1 MSFLVINK
9 TLKPRTATN
18 AKISVLVTCI
28 EAIIYLLLYT
38 LHDCPFKNKIFT
50 QFQNFKHVKNVQ
62 TFNGMTWRKRDLNVN
77 EEILKSFK
85 KLATSFCNF
94 INHLFLI
101 LFHFYSPFFHLP
113 LLYYLPLN
121 GDSFVT
127 VLRVMTHFGS
137 WFQQF
142 FLHILVHIYI
152 YFFFNC
158 SS

>member
-9 TLKPRTATN
+9 TLKTRTATN

-85 KLATSFCNF
+85 KLATKFLQLYKPFISYSVPLLFSILSPSFTILSSVEWGFFCNRF
-94 INHLFLI
+94 TRDDTFWKLVPTIFSA
-101 LFHFYSPFFHLP
+101 YSRAH
-113 LLYYLPLN
+113 
-121 GDSFVT
+121 
-127 VLRVMTHFGS
+127 
-137 WFQQF
+137 
-142 FLHILVHIYI
+142 LHIL
-152 YFFFNC
+152 FF
-158 SS
+158 